1 MARMRFPA
9 LISASCLA
17 LCAVASAQ
25 LKFQRI
31 EEPLGDKLDKALK
44 TSALIQPGAKPFHV
58 KLEISAAKGD
68 AATYAATVEETWIS
82 PTQWSRSVMAKG
94 LSQTTVM
101 NSSGVHIA
109 TSGDYYP
116 RWLRSFVTGLF
127 SPVPDADVWDQ
138 AKPTVDHIELPNGGH
153 SDPCAQLEFNLGK
166 APLEQVNFAHVC
178 FKDGL
183 LQMAQSP
190 AYTVDFSNYAA
201 FGHLKVARTLGVEV
215 MSGVN
220 LLGKVVI
227 LEPVQTVDPKMFETP
242 EGATDNDPLRTVS
255 VTTDQLMKLAG
266 GPVDLPWPSTFP
278 GQGMFTVWV
287 VLDRNGVIREAQ
299 SLNSDESN
307 IAADMA
313 AKLLGRQWKQ
323 AVANGTPV
331 QVEGAM
337 VFAYPPASATGE
349 ASKPPA

>member
-1 MARMRFPA
+1 MRFPV

-58 KLEISAAKGD
+58 KLDISAAKGD
-68 AATYAATVEETWIS
+68 AETYAATVEETWIS
-82 PTQWSRSVMAKG
+82 STQWSRSVTAKG
-94 LSQTTVM
+94 LSQKTVM
-101 NSSGVHIA
+101 NSSGLHIA
-109 TSGDYYP
+109 TTGDYYP

-127 SPVPDADVWDQ
+127 SPVPDADVWDR
-138 AKPTVDHIELPNGGH
+138 AKPTVDHIEMANGAH

-183 LQMAQSP
+183 LQMVQSP
-190 AYTVDFSNYAA
+190 EYTVDFSDYAA
-201 FGHLKVARTLGVEV
+201 FGHLKVPRTLGVEV
-215 MSGVN
+215 MRGIS
-220 LLGKVVI
+220 LRGKVVV
-227 LEPVQTVDPKMFETP
+227 LEPVETVAPKMFETP
-242 EGATDNDPLRTVS
+242 EGATDNDPLRTVI
-255 VTTDQLMKLAG
+255 VATDQLMKLAG

-287 VLDRNGVIREAQ
+287 VLDRTGVIREAQ
-299 SLNSDESN
+299 SLNSDESG
-307 IAADMA
+307 IAGDMA
-313 AKLLGRQWKQ
+313 PKLLGRHWKQ
-323 AVANGTPV
+323 AIANGVPV
-331 QVEGAM
+331 QVQGAM
-337 VFAYPPASATGE
+337 VFAYPPTPAAGE
-349 ASKPPA
+349 AGKSPA